1 MPSDTD
7 GTQDRGRLE
16 RLERA
21 APAWFR
27 VIPLLLI
34 SGLLAV
40 LVLVPVEMGRRR
52 EALRHQIG
60 VVISPAQAA
69 LLESEAA
76 FAYEVAV
83 YRGYLATGGGAWLD
97 TLRDSHAR
105 HVRATARYRELA
117 ARVGPELRNQ
127 AVELERRR
135 QAWLAYPAALLSGSA
150 TRPALVAQLPR
161 SDVLLQEALS
171 ASEAV
176 NQALL
181 RIDADLRTRI
191 RQNDARE
198 RRMVALL
205 GVAAAVVAALVG
217 WLTVRLGHLMRALE
231 EERARQAQ
239 ARSTA
244 EAAVRTRDE
253 VLRVVSH
260 DLKNPLHT
268 IGMVAELLVEVPLS
282 EEQRVAKLGIIRR
295 TVDRAKGLVLDLLDA
310 ARLETG
316 EGIPVH
322 PAPVACADLVRDAV
336 EIIQVQ
342 AAEKKQQV
350 SWSVPDESGSVLAD
364 RDRIL
369 QVFANLMGNAVKFT
383 PPGGTIDVQARL
395 DGPGAVCFRVRDT
408 GPGIPPEHLPNLFT
422 PFWQA
427 RESAALGTGLGL
439 TVAKAIVE
447 AHGGH
452 ISAASDPGA
461 GATFSFTVPRAA

>member
-1 MPSDTD
+1 MPGDIDFPQERS
-7 GTQDRGRLE
+7 RLE

-21 APAWFR
+21 APVR
-27 VIPLLLI
+27 VRAIPLLLI
-34 SGLLAV
+34 TGLLAV

-52 EALRHQIG
+52 EALRNQIG
-60 VVISPAQAA
+60 EVISPAQAA

-83 YRGYLATGGGAWLD
+83 YRGYLAMGGGAWLD
-97 TLRDSHAR
+97 TLRQSHAR
-105 HVRATARYRELA
+105 HARATTRYLDLA
-117 ARVGPELRNQ
+117 LRGGPELR
-127 AVELERRR
+127 APMAALERRR
-135 QAWLAYPAALLSGSA
+135 QAWLAYPAALLAGRA
-150 TRPALVAQLPR
+150 TRAGLVEQLPR
-161 SDVLLQEALS
+161 SDVQLQEALA
-171 ASEAV
+171 ASQAV
-176 NQALL
+176 NQALQ
-181 RIDADLRTRI
+181 RIDAELRTRI
-191 RQNDARE
+191 RQNDVRE
-198 RRMVALL
+198 RRVVTLL
-205 GVAAAVVAALVG
+205 GVAAVLVAGLVG
-217 WLTVRLGHLMRALE
+217 WLTIRLGHLLRALD
-231 EERARQAQ
+231 EERARQVE
-239 ARSTA
+239 ARATA

-268 IGMVAELLVEVPLS
+268 IGMVAELLVELPLS
-282 EEQRVAKLGIIRR
+282 DEQRVAKLGIIRR
-295 TVDRAKGLVLDLLDA
+295 TVDRAKRLVLDLLDA

-322 PAPVACADLVRDAV
+322 PAPVACAELVRDAV

-383 PPGGTIDVQARL
+383 PPGGTIQVQAWL
-395 DGPGAVCFRVRDT
+395 DGGREICFRVSDT

-427 RESAALGTGLGL
+427 RETAALGTGLGL

-447 AHGGH
+447 AHGGR

-461 GATFSFTVPRAA
+461 GATFSFTVPCAA